1 VLLSCASGEGFGL
14 PYIEAMATKTAVC
27 TLDVSVEEE
36 LLPMEYVFQDNYS
49 DFYANYYVS
58 SGQDGYPF
66 PRYKVNHKRALA
78 HRIDDIL
85 KEDLSEIK
93 NTCYNEVK
101 ERFDWSREVDKLV
114 NLFKK

>member
-1 VLLSCASGEGFGL
+1 
-14 PYIEAMATKTAVC
+14 
-27 TLDVSVEEE
+27 
-36 LLPMEYVFQDNYS
+36 
-49 DFYANYYVS
+49 VS

-93 NTCYNEVK
+93 NTCYNEIK